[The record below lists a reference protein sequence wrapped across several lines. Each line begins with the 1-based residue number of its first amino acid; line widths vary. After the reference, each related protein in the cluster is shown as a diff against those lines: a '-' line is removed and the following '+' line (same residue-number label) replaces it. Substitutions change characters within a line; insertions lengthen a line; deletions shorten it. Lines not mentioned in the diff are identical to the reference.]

1 MRVNSDTVI
10 SYDVHYASLY
20 RTLNVVPPKNC
31 RYWTKVPFINSTT
44 GATIS
49 LAFATC
55 VLSRVLKDLPVP
67 FRRPAMSQSPV
78 VVARD
83 PLPSWNDTAQ
93 KKTIGLR
100 YTNLNAKLFFSPSP
114 VLPAGDNRSLFFLR
128 QHRDRWSIFRFT
140 YQVPGPAGMRI
151 GRL

>member
-55 VLSRVLKDLPVP
+55 VLSRVLKDFTGAVP
-67 FRRPAMSQSPV
+67 S
-78 VVARD
+78 ARD
-83 PLPSWNDTAQ
+83 V
-93 KKTIGLR
+93 
-100 YTNLNAKLFFSPSP
+100 AKPGCRCSRPSP
-114 VLPAGDNRSLFFLR
+114 F
-128 QHRDRWSIFRFT
+128 
-140 YQVPGPAGMRI
+140 ME
-151 GRL
+151 